1 MSFVPQTIYR
11 ESREIKKKKI
21 NYPYKTDKVGL
32 SFFAVQRNMWDLN
45 TLTRDWPWVPC
56 IGSMKS

>member
-21 NYPYKTDKVGL
+21 NYPYKTDKAGL
-32 SFFAVQRNMWDLN
+32 SFFAVLCSA
-45 TLTRDWPWVPC
+45 TCGILIP
-56 IGSMKS
+56 

>member
-21 NYPYKTDKVGL
+21 NDPYKTDKVGL

-45 TLTRDWPWVPC
+45 TLTRD
-56 IGSMKS
+56 